1 MGSVD
6 AFQGMEFDVIFLS
19 VVRSNGKKPMV
30 RLNRESQPE
39 PINYEY
45 LEQYKGIDKKQIDMK
60 SAEYSKWELY
70 RDKVGMQN
78 YGFLISENRLC
89 VSLSRQKK
97 LLIVVGNTEMFCKGE
112 WGIIAEICVPGMK
125 KLYELCKGEDVIYDG
140 QSESV

>member
-19 VVRSNGKKPMV
+19 VVRSNDKKPMV

-45 LEQYKGIDKKQIDMK
+45 LEKYKGIDKKQIDVK
-60 SAEYSKWELY
+60 SAEYVEWEVY

-78 YGFLISENRLC
+78 YGFLISENRY
-89 VSLSRQKK
+89 
-97 LLIVVGNTEMFCKGE
+97 
-112 WGIIAEICVPGMK
+112 GIIFVFFFYVLEVIFEILVMVLVIAVKCI
-125 KLYELCKGEDVIYDG
+125 LCFLVNF
-140 QSESV
+140 